1 MKKYNTLFVV
11 GITIL
16 VFILLTWILPV
27 TYLNG
32 ELIEAERAQAGLMH
46 LFSYPVF
53 TFYNFIYVFV
63 YVLAIGG
70 LYGLLNKTGAYR
82 LILDKISNN
91 VKKRE
96 VISLI
101 LTVLLMSIVV
111 SFTGFT
117 FEALVILPFIASVV
131 LLLGYDKIT
140 AMMVTVGSIS
150 VGIIGTTFSSLVAGN
165 FNEVLSTKYTDLI
178 WVKVALLLVCAAILI
193 LNIILHARKVEKVKN
208 PEESFLIPSKVKE
221 KSVKVWPLAT
231 LLIIYLVV
239 MVISMVNWS
248 GAFSIKFFDTL
259 TDSILASLVL
269 SRYVVL
275 AISLLVVLYN
285 VFYSLYKRKKEN
297 KKEKFMS
304 KRRLIVTIIF
314 GVIGLLALVKVMLAD
329 VFKTTDIIEK
339 GLEAI
344 KVDGLIKGF
353 TWEKLLGNIPAFGSW
368 TYNDIIIITL
378 VLSVFVKLFYR
389 VKMEEAI
396 TNYGE
401 GLKKVLYTALVV
413 VLGYAVLIITSSHPV
428 MLTVLKP
435 LLNLTDGLSI
445 LWYPLCT
452 LVSALCNTDFNYYQ
466 YGVLNLTYATT
477 YFTSTNIY
485 PLCELITQ
493 TMYGFAILI
502 APTSA
507 VLLFGLSFLDI
518 KYLTWLKKMWKTL
531 IEIVLVIF
539 ISYIVVL
546 QFLV

>member
-82 LILDKISNN
+82 LILDKISNH